1 MRSTHLTPRL
11 TLMAAFFVCSATT
24 SFAQDIGV
32 GSFFQGIFRGAE
44 FAGNPQFLSA
54 PQGGPLFNFN
64 QFEQRVEYNQGGD
77 GYTYEFFR
85 FFGPDSFNNSTFLD
99 LGPLD
104 ISLFPD
110 PALGQGQQ
118 VGVHGRVGY
127 TTRFIPEI
135 FIETETGQ
143 RAFTNEFQTGANVF
157 NIEPIGYSV
166 DLSTGIQDFS
176 YTGNILIDQS
186 TKINIF
192 GFYDA
197 EFRLVNNGE
206 MTTDGVF
213 VSDEAV
219 TDFDTGPIN
228 VSGHIVLDIIAGIFS
243 NNGNAS
249 TAAPFAIGSG
259 AAQRTQTADEL
270 MARVEAGEAL
280 TDDEIEAMV
289 QDMFVSAILS
299 DPIGFLF
306 NGLPTEIPGF
316 ENFNLELDAAPA
328 QGGLQVDNDGEQ
340 VPEPGM
346 VMMFGILGIVGCL
359 MNPRTRRRYLSAA

>member
-1 MRSTHLTPRL
+1 MRSKLNSTTGIIAVAIL
-11 TLMAAFFVCSATT
+11 VTT
-24 SFAQDIGV
+24 SAANAQDIGV
-32 GSFFQGIFRGAE
+32 GSFFQGLFRGAE
-44 FAGNPQFLSA
+44 YAGNPQFLSN

-64 QFEQRVEYNQGGD
+64 QFEQRIEQNQAGQ

-85 FFGPDSFNNSTFLD
+85 FFGPDSFNNNTFLD

-110 PALGQGQQ
+110 PNLGQGQQ
-118 VGVHGRVGY
+118 VGIHGRVGY

-143 RAFTNEFQTGANVF
+143 RAFTNQFQTGANFF
-157 NIEPIGYSV
+157 NVEPIGYAI

-186 TKINIF
+186 TKINVF

-206 MTTDGVF
+206 MTSDGVF

-259 AAQRTQTADEL
+259 AAQRTQTPDEL
-270 MARVEAGEAL
+270 LARMEAGETL
-280 TDDEIEAMV
+280 TDEEIEALV
-289 QDMFVSAILS
+289 QDMFVTAIAS
-299 DPIGFLF
+299 DPLGFIF
-306 NGLPTEIPGF
+306 NGLPSEIPGF
-316 ENFNLELDAAPA
+316 EGLNLQLTGTPSSDDITIDTDGDA
-328 QGGLQVDNDGEQ
+328 

-346 VMMFGILGIVGCL
+346 VMMFGILGVVGCL
-359 MNPRTRRRYLSAA
+359 MNPRMRRKYLAA